1 MFLDAMHMSKI
12 LYFLILI
19 ILTSGL
25 FIILTSDNYVRKMIG
40 LGVMQSSVLI
50 FYLVLGKV
58 DGGFAPIHYDGA
70 TTPLYSS
77 PLPQVLMLTAIV
89 VGFAT
94 LSLGLSLI
102 YRIFQA
108 FGTISECKI
117 DLNDEY

>member
-1 MFLDAMHMSKI
+1 MLLSAICISKI
-12 LYFLILI
+12 LYLLILI

-25 FIILTSDNYVRKMIG
+25 FIMLTSNNYVRKMIG
-40 LGVMQSSVLI
+40 LSVMQSSVLI
-50 FYLVLGKV
+50 FYLVIGKV
-58 DGGFAPIHYDGA
+58 GGGFAPIHYDGA

-102 YRIFQA
+102 YRIFQE
-108 FGTISECKI
+108 FGTISEHTT

>member
-1 MFLDAMHMSKI
+1 MLLSAICISKV
-12 LYFLILI
+12 LYLLILI

-25 FIILTSDNYVRKMIG
+25 FIMLTSNNYVRKMIG
-40 LGVMQSSVLI
+40 LSVMQSSVLI
-50 FYLVLGKV
+50 FYLVIGKV
-58 DGGFAPIHYDGA
+58 GGGFAPIHYNSA

-102 YRIFQA
+102 YRIFQE
-108 FGTISECKI
+108 FGTISEHKT